1 MSDLENNAQ
10 EKGTKKRPYNLR
22 EKKEKDAAY
31 RSLIRRELADELYD
45 KILNI
50 VVVQK
55 KYRDAD
61 YSAKDLAKELQT
73 NTRYLS
79 AVVNSRFGMNYSCLL
94 NEYRVKEAQHLLTD
108 KRYADKNVEEI
119 STMVGFANRQ
129 SFYAAFY
136 KNVGETPNGYRKRH
150 AEKEAK
156 KNQSIYSRHMKK
168 QLISMVTALSLL
180 TACGGNPKTTAEAEK
195 FDYTVEQ
202 FADLQIL
209 RYRVP
214 GFEDLSLKQKELVYY
229 LTEAALQGRDILF
242 DQNGKYNLTIR
253 RMLEAVYTG
262 YKGDKNT
269 PDFKAMEVYLKR
281 VWFSNG
287 IHHHYG
293 SEKFVPGFT
302 PEFFRQAVQS
312 VDAATLPLAE
322 GQTVEQ
328 LCEEVFPVIFDPTVM
343 PKRVN
348 QAAGEDL
355 VLTSACNYYDGV
367 TQQEA
372 EDFYNALKN
381 PQDETP
387 VSYGLNSRL
396 VKEDGKIQEKVW
408 KVGGLYG
415 QALEKIVYWLKKAE
429 GVAETPEQKAVIAK
443 LMEFYETGD
452 LKTFDEYAIL
462 WVKDLNSRIDFVNG
476 FTESYGDPLGMKAS
490 WESLVNF
497 KDLEATQRTELIS
510 GNAQWFEDHSP
521 VDGQFKKE
529 KVKGVSAKV
538 ITAAILA
545 GDLYPATAIGIN
557 LPNANWIRSHHG
569 SKSVTIGNI
578 TDAYNKAAH
587 GNGFNEE
594 FVYSDAEL
602 QLIDK
607 YADVTDELHTDL
619 HECLGHGS
627 GKLLPGVDPDALKA
641 YGSTIEEAR
650 ADLFG
655 LYYVA
660 DPKLVELGLTPSAD
674 AYKAQYYTYLMNG
687 LMTQLVRIEPGN
699 NVEEAHMRN
708 RQLIAR
714 WVYEKGAAE
723 KVVELV
729 KKDGKTYVVINDY
742 EKVRDLFGRLL
753 AEIQRI
759 KSTGDY
765 AGAHDLVEAYAVKV
779 DPALH
784 AEVLERYKKLNLAP
798 YKGFVNP
805 KYEVVTDADGTIT
818 DVTVT
823 YDEGYAEQML
833 RYSKDYSTL
842 SSVNK

>member
-1 MSDLENNAQ
+1 
-10 EKGTKKRPYNLR
+10 
-22 EKKEKDAAY
+22 
-31 RSLIRRELADELYD
+31 
-45 KILNI
+45 
-50 VVVQK
+50 
-55 KYRDAD
+55 
-61 YSAKDLAKELQT
+61 
-73 NTRYLS
+73 
-79 AVVNSRFGMNYSCLL
+79 
-94 NEYRVKEAQHLLTD
+94 
-108 KRYADKNVEEI
+108 
-119 STMVGFANRQ
+119 
-129 SFYAAFY
+129 
-136 KNVGETPNGYRKRH
+136 
-150 AEKEAK
+150 
-156 KNQSIYSRHMKK
+156 
-168 QLISMVTALSLL
+168 MVTALSLL

-195 FDYTVEQ
+195 IDYTVEQ

-381 PQDETP
+381 QQDETP

-627 GKLLPGVDPDALKA
+627 GKLLPGVAPDALKA

-842 SSVNK
+842 PSVNK

>member
-1 MSDLENNAQ
+1 
-10 EKGTKKRPYNLR
+10 
-22 EKKEKDAAY
+22 
-31 RSLIRRELADELYD
+31 
-45 KILNI
+45 
-50 VVVQK
+50 
-55 KYRDAD
+55 
-61 YSAKDLAKELQT
+61 
-73 NTRYLS
+73 
-79 AVVNSRFGMNYSCLL
+79 
-94 NEYRVKEAQHLLTD
+94 
-108 KRYADKNVEEI
+108 
-119 STMVGFANRQ
+119 
-129 SFYAAFY
+129 
-136 KNVGETPNGYRKRH
+136 
-150 AEKEAK
+150 
-156 KNQSIYSRHMKK
+156 MKK

-714 WVYEKGAAE
+714 WVYENGAAE

-842 SSVNK
+842 PSVNK

>member
-1 MSDLENNAQ
+1 
-10 EKGTKKRPYNLR
+10 
-22 EKKEKDAAY
+22 
-31 RSLIRRELADELYD
+31 
-45 KILNI
+45 
-50 VVVQK
+50 
-55 KYRDAD
+55 
-61 YSAKDLAKELQT
+61 
-73 NTRYLS
+73 
-79 AVVNSRFGMNYSCLL
+79 
-94 NEYRVKEAQHLLTD
+94 
-108 KRYADKNVEEI
+108 
-119 STMVGFANRQ
+119 
-129 SFYAAFY
+129 
-136 KNVGETPNGYRKRH
+136 
-150 AEKEAK
+150 
-156 KNQSIYSRHMKK
+156 MKK
-168 QLISMVTALSLL
+168 QLIACAAFALL
-180 TACGGNPKTTAEAEK
+180 TACSGSKTTTAEADK

-214 GFEDLSLKQKELVYY
+214 GFENLSLQQKELVYY

-242 DQNGKYNLTIR
+242 DQNGKYNLRIR
-253 RMLEAVYTG
+253 RTLEAVYTG

-293 SEKFVPGFT
+293 SEKFVPGFA
-302 PEFFRQAVQS
+302 PEFFKEAMLS
-312 VDAATLPLAE
+312 VDASTLPLAE

-328 LCEEVFPVIFDPTVM
+328 LCDELFPVIFDPAVM

-367 TQQEA
+367 TQKEA
-372 EDFYNALKN
+372 EDFYNAMKD
-381 PQDETP
+381 PKDETP

-396 VKEDGKIQEKVW
+396 VKENGKIQEKIW

-415 QALEKIVYWLKKAE
+415 QAIDKIVYWLKKAE
-429 GVAETPEQKAVIAK
+429 GVAENPEQKAVIAELIK
-443 LMEFYETGD
+443 FYETGD

-462 WVKDLNSRIDFVNG
+462 WVKDLNSLVDFVNG

-497 KDLEATQRTELIS
+497 KDMEATHRTEIIS

-521 VDGQFKKE
+521 VDKQFKKDE
-529 KVKGVSAKV
+529 VKGVSAKV

-557 LPNANWIRSHHG
+557 LPNSNWIRSHHG

-607 YADVTDELHTDL
+607 YADLTGELHTDL

-660 DPKLVELGLTPSAD
+660 DPKLVELGLTPNAD
-674 AYKAQYYTYLMNG
+674 AYKAEYYTYLMNG

-699 NVEEAHMRN
+699 DVEEAHMRN

-714 WVYEKGAAE
+714 WVFEKGAAD

-729 KKDGKTYVVINDY
+729 RRDGKTYVVVNDY
-742 EKVRDLFGRLL
+742 GKLRTLFGELL
-753 AEIQRI
+753 SEIQRI

-765 AGAHDLVEAYAVKV
+765 QGAHDLVENYAVKV
-779 DPALH
+779 DPVLH

-805 KYEVVTDADGTIT
+805 KYEAVVDAAGKIT
-818 DVTVT
+818 DVKVT

-833 RYSKDYSTL
+833 RYSKDYSNL
-842 SSVNK
+842 PSINN

>member
-1 MSDLENNAQ
+1 
-10 EKGTKKRPYNLR
+10 
-22 EKKEKDAAY
+22 
-31 RSLIRRELADELYD
+31 
-45 KILNI
+45 
-50 VVVQK
+50 
-55 KYRDAD
+55 
-61 YSAKDLAKELQT
+61 
-73 NTRYLS
+73 
-79 AVVNSRFGMNYSCLL
+79 
-94 NEYRVKEAQHLLTD
+94 
-108 KRYADKNVEEI
+108 
-119 STMVGFANRQ
+119 
-129 SFYAAFY
+129 
-136 KNVGETPNGYRKRH
+136 
-150 AEKEAK
+150 
-156 KNQSIYSRHMKK
+156 
-168 QLISMVTALSLL
+168 MVTALSLL

-510 GNAQWFEDHSP
+510 GNAQWLEDHSP

-805 KYEVVTDADGTIT
+805 KYEAVTDADGTIT

-842 SSVNK
+842 PSVNK

>member
-1 MSDLENNAQ
+1 
-10 EKGTKKRPYNLR
+10 
-22 EKKEKDAAY
+22 
-31 RSLIRRELADELYD
+31 
-45 KILNI
+45 
-50 VVVQK
+50 
-55 KYRDAD
+55 
-61 YSAKDLAKELQT
+61 
-73 NTRYLS
+73 
-79 AVVNSRFGMNYSCLL
+79 
-94 NEYRVKEAQHLLTD
+94 
-108 KRYADKNVEEI
+108 
-119 STMVGFANRQ
+119 
-129 SFYAAFY
+129 
-136 KNVGETPNGYRKRH
+136 
-150 AEKEAK
+150 
-156 KNQSIYSRHMKK
+156 MKK
-168 QLISMVTALSLL
+168 QLIACAAFALL
-180 TACGGNPKTTAEAEK
+180 TTCSGSKTTTAEADK

-214 GFEDLSLKQKELVYY
+214 GFENLSLQQKELVYY

-242 DQNGKYNLTIR
+242 DQNGKYNLRIR
-253 RMLEAVYTG
+253 RTLEAVYTG

-293 SEKFVPGFT
+293 SEKFVPGFA
-302 PEFFRQAVQS
+302 PEFFKEAVLS
-312 VDAATLPLAE
+312 VDASTLPLAE
-322 GQTVEQ
+322 GQAVEQ
-328 LCEEVFPVIFDPTVM
+328 LCDELSPVIFDPAVM

-367 TQQEA
+367 TQKEA
-372 EDFYNALKN
+372 EDFYNVMKD
-381 PQDETP
+381 PKDETP

-396 VKEDGKIQEKVW
+396 VKENGKIQEKIW

-415 QALEKIVYWLKKAE
+415 QAIDKIVYWLKKAE
-429 GVAETPEQKAVIAK
+429 GVAENPEQKAVIAELIK
-443 LMEFYETGD
+443 FYETGD

-462 WVKDLNSRIDFVNG
+462 WVKDLNSLVDFVNG

-497 KDLEATQRTELIS
+497 KDMEATHRTEVIS

-521 VDGQFKKE
+521 VDKQFKKDE
-529 KVKGVSAKV
+529 VKGVSAKV

-557 LPNANWIRSHHG
+557 LPNSNWIRSHHG

-607 YADVTDELHTDL
+607 YADLTGELHTDL

-660 DPKLVELGLTPSAD
+660 DPKLVELGLTPNED
-674 AYKAQYYTYLMNG
+674 AYKAEYYTYLMNG

-714 WVYEKGAAE
+714 WVFEKGAAD

-729 KKDGKTYVVINDY
+729 KKDGKTYVVVNDY
-742 EKVRDLFGRLL
+742 EKLRELFGKLL
-753 AEIQRI
+753 SEIQRI

-765 AGAHDLVEAYAVKV
+765 QSAHDLVENYAVKV

-805 KYEVVTDADGTIT
+805 KYEAVVDAAGKIT
-818 DVTVT
+818 DVKVT

-833 RYSKDYSTL
+833 RYSKDYSNL
-842 SSVNK
+842 PSINN

>member
-1 MSDLENNAQ
+1 
-10 EKGTKKRPYNLR
+10 
-22 EKKEKDAAY
+22 
-31 RSLIRRELADELYD
+31 
-45 KILNI
+45 
-50 VVVQK
+50 
-55 KYRDAD
+55 
-61 YSAKDLAKELQT
+61 
-73 NTRYLS
+73 
-79 AVVNSRFGMNYSCLL
+79 
-94 NEYRVKEAQHLLTD
+94 
-108 KRYADKNVEEI
+108 
-119 STMVGFANRQ
+119 
-129 SFYAAFY
+129 
-136 KNVGETPNGYRKRH
+136 
-150 AEKEAK
+150 
-156 KNQSIYSRHMKK
+156 
-168 QLISMVTALSLL
+168 MVTALSLL

-312 VDAATLPLAE
+312 VDAATLPLVE

-594 FVYSDAEL
+594 IVYSDAKL

-842 SSVNK
+842 PSVNK

>member
-1 MSDLENNAQ
+1 
-10 EKGTKKRPYNLR
+10 
-22 EKKEKDAAY
+22 
-31 RSLIRRELADELYD
+31 
-45 KILNI
+45 
-50 VVVQK
+50 
-55 KYRDAD
+55 
-61 YSAKDLAKELQT
+61 
-73 NTRYLS
+73 
-79 AVVNSRFGMNYSCLL
+79 
-94 NEYRVKEAQHLLTD
+94 
-108 KRYADKNVEEI
+108 
-119 STMVGFANRQ
+119 
-129 SFYAAFY
+129 
-136 KNVGETPNGYRKRH
+136 
-150 AEKEAK
+150 
-156 KNQSIYSRHMKK
+156 
-168 QLISMVTALSLL
+168 MVTALSLL

-328 LCEEVFPVIFDPTVM
+328 LCEEVFPVIFDPKVM

-714 WVYEKGAAE
+714 WVYEKGAVE

-779 DPALH
+779 NPALH

-805 KYEVVTDADGTIT
+805 KYEAVTDADGTIT

-842 SSVNK
+842 PSVNK

>member
-1 MSDLENNAQ
+1 
-10 EKGTKKRPYNLR
+10 
-22 EKKEKDAAY
+22 
-31 RSLIRRELADELYD
+31 
-45 KILNI
+45 
-50 VVVQK
+50 
-55 KYRDAD
+55 
-61 YSAKDLAKELQT
+61 
-73 NTRYLS
+73 
-79 AVVNSRFGMNYSCLL
+79 
-94 NEYRVKEAQHLLTD
+94 
-108 KRYADKNVEEI
+108 
-119 STMVGFANRQ
+119 
-129 SFYAAFY
+129 
-136 KNVGETPNGYRKRH
+136 
-150 AEKEAK
+150 
-156 KNQSIYSRHMKK
+156 MKK

-195 FDYTVEQ
+195 IDYTVEQ

-262 YKGDKNT
+262 YKGDKST

-302 PEFFRQAVQS
+302 PEFFKQAVQS

-322 GQTVEQ
+322 GQSVEQ
-328 LCEEVFPVIFDPTVM
+328 LCEEVFPVIFDPKVM

-381 PQDETP
+381 PEDETP

-805 KYEVVTDADGTIT
+805 KYEAVTDADGTIT

-842 SSVNK
+842 PSVNK

>member
-1 MSDLENNAQ
+1 
-10 EKGTKKRPYNLR
+10 
-22 EKKEKDAAY
+22 
-31 RSLIRRELADELYD
+31 
-45 KILNI
+45 
-50 VVVQK
+50 
-55 KYRDAD
+55 
-61 YSAKDLAKELQT
+61 
-73 NTRYLS
+73 
-79 AVVNSRFGMNYSCLL
+79 
-94 NEYRVKEAQHLLTD
+94 
-108 KRYADKNVEEI
+108 
-119 STMVGFANRQ
+119 
-129 SFYAAFY
+129 
-136 KNVGETPNGYRKRH
+136 
-150 AEKEAK
+150 
-156 KNQSIYSRHMKK
+156 
-168 QLISMVTALSLL
+168 MVTALSLL
-180 TACGGNPKTTAEAEK
+180 TACGGNPKTTAEAK
-195 FDYTVEQ
+195 KIDYTVEQ

>member
-1 MSDLENNAQ
+1 M
-10 EKGTKKRPYNLR
+10 
-22 EKKEKDAAY
+22 
-31 RSLIRRELADELYD
+31 
-45 KILNI
+45 
-50 VVVQK
+50 
-55 KYRDAD
+55 
-61 YSAKDLAKELQT
+61 
-73 NTRYLS
+73 
-79 AVVNSRFGMNYSCLL
+79 
-94 NEYRVKEAQHLLTD
+94 
-108 KRYADKNVEEI
+108 
-119 STMVGFANRQ
+119 
-129 SFYAAFY
+129 
-136 KNVGETPNGYRKRH
+136 
-150 AEKEAK
+150 
-156 KNQSIYSRHMKK
+156 MKK
-168 QLISMVTALSLL
+168 QMVAAAALLLL
-180 TACGGNPKTTAEAEK
+180 TACGATDKRVADTQK
-195 FDYTVEQ
+195 FDYTVEK

-242 DQNGKYNLTIR
+242 DQNGKYNLRIR

-262 YKGDKNT
+262 YQGDKNSS
-269 PDFKAMEVYLKR
+269 DFQAMEVYLKR

-293 SEKFVPGFT
+293 CEKFVPGFT
-302 PEFFRQAVQS
+302 PDFLRKALLS
-312 VDAATLPLAE
+312 VDASTLPLAE

-328 LCEEVFPVIFDPTVM
+328 LCDEVFPVIFDPTVM
-343 PKRVN
+343 AKRVN
-348 QAAGEDL
+348 QADGEDL

-372 EDFYNALKN
+372 EAFYNALKD
-381 PQDETP
+381 PKDETP

-396 VKEDGKIQEKVW
+396 VKEDGRVQEKVW

-415 QALEKIVYWLKKAE
+415 AALEKIVYWLKKAE
-429 GVAETPEQKAVIAK
+429 TVAETDEQKAVIAK
-443 LMEFYETGD
+443 LVEFYETGD
-452 LKTFDEYAIL
+452 LKTFDQYAIL

-497 KDLEATQRTELIS
+497 KDLEATRRTELIS

-521 VDGQFKKE
+521 VESRFKKE
-529 KVKGVSAKV
+529 EVKGVTAKV

-545 GDLYPATAIGIN
+545 GDLYPSTAIGIN
-557 LPNANWIRSHHG
+557 LPNANWIRSVHG

-594 FVYSDAEL
+594 FVCGEAEL
-602 QLIDK
+602 KLIDT
-607 YADVTDELHTDL
+607 YADLTGDLHTDL

-660 DPKLVELGLTPSAD
+660 DPKLVELGLTPNEE
-674 AYKAQYYTYLMNG
+674 AYKAEYYTYLMNG

-714 WVYEKGAAE
+714 WVYEKGATDR
-723 KVVELV
+723 VVEMV
-729 KKDGKTYVVINDY
+729 KREGKTYVVVNDY
-742 EKVRDLFGRLL
+742 AKLRDLFGQLL

-759 KSTGDY
+759 KSTGDFE
-765 AGAHDLVEAYAVKV
+765 AARQLVEAYAVKV
-779 DPALH
+779 DPELH

-805 KYEVVTDADGTIT
+805 KYEAVTDAAGKIT
-818 DVTVT
+818 DIKVS
-823 YDEGYAEQML
+823 YEEGYAEQML
-833 RYSKDYSTL
+833 RYSQEYATL
-842 SSVNK
+842 PFVNE

>member
-1 MSDLENNAQ
+1 
-10 EKGTKKRPYNLR
+10 
-22 EKKEKDAAY
+22 
-31 RSLIRRELADELYD
+31 
-45 KILNI
+45 
-50 VVVQK
+50 
-55 KYRDAD
+55 
-61 YSAKDLAKELQT
+61 
-73 NTRYLS
+73 
-79 AVVNSRFGMNYSCLL
+79 
-94 NEYRVKEAQHLLTD
+94 
-108 KRYADKNVEEI
+108 
-119 STMVGFANRQ
+119 
-129 SFYAAFY
+129 
-136 KNVGETPNGYRKRH
+136 
-150 AEKEAK
+150 
-156 KNQSIYSRHMKK
+156 MKK
-168 QLISMVTALSLL
+168 QLIACAAFALL
-180 TACGGNPKTTAEAEK
+180 TACSGSKTTTAEADK

-214 GFEDLSLKQKELVYY
+214 GFENLSLQQKELVYY

-242 DQNGKYNLTIR
+242 DQNGKYNLRIR
-253 RMLEAVYTG
+253 RTLEAVYTG

-293 SEKFVPGFT
+293 SEKFVPGFAL
-302 PEFFRQAVQS
+302 EFFKEAVLS
-312 VDAATLPLAE
+312 VDASTLPLAE
-322 GQTVEQ
+322 GQTAEQ
-328 LCEEVFPVIFDPTVM
+328 LCDELSPVIFDPTVM

-367 TQQEA
+367 TQKEA
-372 EDFYNALKN
+372 EDFYNAMKD
-381 PQDETP
+381 PKDETP

-396 VKEDGKIQEKVW
+396 VKENGKIQEKVW

-415 QALEKIVYWLKKAE
+415 QVIDKIVYWLKKAE
-429 GVAETPEQKAVIAK
+429 GVAENPEQKAVIAELIK
-443 LMEFYETGD
+443 FYETGD

-462 WVKDLNSRIDFVNG
+462 WVKDLNSLVDFVNG

-497 KDLEATQRTELIS
+497 KDMEATHRTEIIS

-521 VDGQFKKE
+521 VDKLFKKDE
-529 KVKGVSAKV
+529 VKGVSAKV

-557 LPNANWIRSHHG
+557 LPNSNWIRSHHG

-594 FVYSDAEL
+594 FVYSDTEL

-607 YADVTDELHTDL
+607 YADLTGELHTDL

-660 DPKLVELGLTPSAD
+660 DPKLVELGLTPNAD
-674 AYKAQYYTYLMNG
+674 AYKAEYYTYLMNG

-699 NVEEAHMRN
+699 DVEEAHMRN

-714 WVYEKGAAE
+714 WVFEKGAAD

-729 KKDGKTYVVINDY
+729 RRDGKTYVVVNDY
-742 EKVRDLFGRLL
+742 GKLRTLFGELL
-753 AEIQRI
+753 SEIQRI

-765 AGAHDLVEAYAVKV
+765 QGAHDLVENYAVKV
-779 DPALH
+779 DPVLH

-805 KYEVVTDADGTIT
+805 KYEAVVDAAGKIT
-818 DVTVT
+818 DVKVT

-833 RYSKDYSTL
+833 RYSKDYSNL
-842 SSVNK
+842 PSINN

>member
-1 MSDLENNAQ
+1 
-10 EKGTKKRPYNLR
+10 
-22 EKKEKDAAY
+22 
-31 RSLIRRELADELYD
+31 
-45 KILNI
+45 
-50 VVVQK
+50 
-55 KYRDAD
+55 
-61 YSAKDLAKELQT
+61 
-73 NTRYLS
+73 
-79 AVVNSRFGMNYSCLL
+79 
-94 NEYRVKEAQHLLTD
+94 
-108 KRYADKNVEEI
+108 
-119 STMVGFANRQ
+119 
-129 SFYAAFY
+129 
-136 KNVGETPNGYRKRH
+136 
-150 AEKEAK
+150 
-156 KNQSIYSRHMKK
+156 MKK
-168 QLISMVTALSLL
+168 QLIACAAFALL
-180 TACGGNPKTTAEAEK
+180 TACSGSKTTTAEADK

-214 GFEDLSLKQKELVYY
+214 GFENLSLQQKELVYY

-242 DQNGKYNLTIR
+242 DQNGKYNLRIR
-253 RMLEAVYTG
+253 RTLEAVYTG

-293 SEKFVPGFT
+293 SEKFVPGFA
-302 PEFFRQAVQS
+302 PEFFKEAMLS
-312 VDAATLPLAE
+312 VDASTLPLAE

-328 LCEEVFPVIFDPTVM
+328 LCDELSPVIFDPTVM

-367 TQQEA
+367 TQKEA
-372 EDFYNALKN
+372 EDFYNAMKD
-381 PQDETP
+381 PKDETP

-396 VKEDGKIQEKVW
+396 VKENGKIQEKVW

-415 QALEKIVYWLKKAE
+415 QAIDKIVYWLKKAE
-429 GVAETPEQKAVIAK
+429 GVAENPEQKAVIAELIK
-443 LMEFYETGD
+443 FYETGD

-462 WVKDLNSRIDFVNG
+462 WVKDLNSLVDFVNG

-497 KDLEATQRTELIS
+497 KDMEATHRTEIIS

-521 VDGQFKKE
+521 VDKQFKKDE
-529 KVKGVSAKV
+529 VKGVSAKV

-557 LPNANWIRSHHG
+557 LPNSNWIRSHHG

-607 YADVTDELHTDL
+607 YADLTGELHTDL

-660 DPKLVELGLTPSAD
+660 DPKLVELGLTPNAD
-674 AYKAQYYTYLMNG
+674 AYKAEYYTYLMNG

-714 WVYEKGAAE
+714 WVFEKGAAD

-729 KKDGKTYVVINDY
+729 KKDGKTYVVVNDY
-742 EKVRDLFGRLL
+742 EKLRALFGKLL
-753 AEIQRI
+753 SEIQRI

-765 AGAHDLVEAYAVKV
+765 QGAHDLVENYAVKV
-779 DPALH
+779 YPALH

-805 KYEVVTDADGTIT
+805 KYEAVVDAAGKIT
-818 DVTVT
+818 DVKVT

-833 RYSKDYSTL
+833 RYSKDYSNL
-842 SSVNK
+842 PSINN

>member
-1 MSDLENNAQ
+1 
-10 EKGTKKRPYNLR
+10 
-22 EKKEKDAAY
+22 
-31 RSLIRRELADELYD
+31 
-45 KILNI
+45 
-50 VVVQK
+50 
-55 KYRDAD
+55 
-61 YSAKDLAKELQT
+61 
-73 NTRYLS
+73 
-79 AVVNSRFGMNYSCLL
+79 
-94 NEYRVKEAQHLLTD
+94 
-108 KRYADKNVEEI
+108 
-119 STMVGFANRQ
+119 
-129 SFYAAFY
+129 
-136 KNVGETPNGYRKRH
+136 
-150 AEKEAK
+150 
-156 KNQSIYSRHMKK
+156 
-168 QLISMVTALSLL
+168 MVTALSLL

-262 YKGDKNT
+262 YTGDKNT
-269 PDFKAMEVYLKR
+269 PDFKDMEVYLKR

-343 PKRVN
+343 PKRVS
-348 QAAGEDL
+348 QDDGEDL
-355 VLTSACNYYDGV
+355 VVTDEGKYYDGV

-372 EDFYNALKN
+372 EDFYDALKN

>member
-1 MSDLENNAQ
+1 
-10 EKGTKKRPYNLR
+10 
-22 EKKEKDAAY
+22 
-31 RSLIRRELADELYD
+31 
-45 KILNI
+45 
-50 VVVQK
+50 
-55 KYRDAD
+55 
-61 YSAKDLAKELQT
+61 
-73 NTRYLS
+73 
-79 AVVNSRFGMNYSCLL
+79 
-94 NEYRVKEAQHLLTD
+94 
-108 KRYADKNVEEI
+108 
-119 STMVGFANRQ
+119 
-129 SFYAAFY
+129 
-136 KNVGETPNGYRKRH
+136 
-150 AEKEAK
+150 
-156 KNQSIYSRHMKK
+156 
-168 QLISMVTALSLL
+168 MVTALSLL

-627 GKLLPGVDPDALKA
+627 GKLLPGVAPDALKA

-798 YKGFVNP
+798 YKGCVNP

-842 SSVNK
+842 PSVNK

>member
-1 MSDLENNAQ
+1 
-10 EKGTKKRPYNLR
+10 
-22 EKKEKDAAY
+22 
-31 RSLIRRELADELYD
+31 
-45 KILNI
+45 
-50 VVVQK
+50 
-55 KYRDAD
+55 
-61 YSAKDLAKELQT
+61 
-73 NTRYLS
+73 
-79 AVVNSRFGMNYSCLL
+79 
-94 NEYRVKEAQHLLTD
+94 
-108 KRYADKNVEEI
+108 
-119 STMVGFANRQ
+119 
-129 SFYAAFY
+129 
-136 KNVGETPNGYRKRH
+136 
-150 AEKEAK
+150 
-156 KNQSIYSRHMKK
+156 
-168 QLISMVTALSLL
+168 
-180 TACGGNPKTTAEAEK
+180 
-195 FDYTVEQ
+195 
-202 FADLQIL
+202 
-209 RYRVP
+209 
-214 GFEDLSLKQKELVYY
+214 
-229 LTEAALQGRDILF
+229 
-242 DQNGKYNLTIR
+242 
-253 RMLEAVYTG
+253 MLEAVYTG

-729 KKDGKTYVVINDY
+729 KKDGKTYVVINNY

-805 KYEVVTDADGTIT
+805 KYEAVTDADGTIT

-842 SSVNK
+842 PSVNK

>member
-1 MSDLENNAQ
+1 MKNHLIISVATAAVLLTGCS
-10 EKGTKKRPYNLR
+10 GTKK
-22 EKKEKDAAY
+22 
-31 RSLIRRELADELYD
+31 
-45 KILNI
+45 
-50 VVVQK
+50 
-55 KYRDAD
+55 
-61 YSAKDLAKELQT
+61 
-73 NTRYLS
+73 
-79 AVVNSRFGMNYSCLL
+79 
-94 NEYRVKEAQHLLTD
+94 
-108 KRYADKNVEEI
+108 
-119 STMVGFANRQ
+119 
-129 SFYAAFY
+129 
-136 KNVGETPNGYRKRH
+136 
-150 AEKEAK
+150 
-156 KNQSIYSRHMKK
+156 
-168 QLISMVTALSLL
+168 
-180 TACGGNPKTTAEAEK
+180 TTAQADK

-229 LTEAALQGRDILF
+229 LTEAALEGRDILF
-242 DQNGKYNLTIR
+242 DQNGKYNLRIR
-253 RMLEAVYTG
+253 RMLEAIYTN
-262 YKGDKNT
+262 YKGDKNNA
-269 PDFKAMEVYLKR
+269 DFKNMETYLKR

-293 SEKFVPGFT
+293 SEKFVPGFSQD
-302 PEFFRQAVQS
+302 FLKQAVLG
-312 VDAATLPLAE
+312 VDPTLLPLAE

-328 LCEEVFPVIFDPTVM
+328 LCEEIFPVIFDPTIM

-348 QAAGEDL
+348 QADGEDL

-367 TQQEA
+367 TQAEA
-372 EDFYNALKN
+372 EAFYAKMKD
-381 PQDETP
+381 PKDETP
-387 VSYGLNSRL
+387 ISYGLNSRL
-396 VKEDGKIQEKVW
+396 VKENGKIQEKVW
-408 KVGGLYG
+408 KVGGLYT

-429 GVAETPEQKAVIAK
+429 GVAEDDAQKAAISK
-443 LMEFYETGD
+443 LIEFYETGD

-462 WVKDLNSRIDFVNG
+462 WVKDLNSRIDVVNG

-497 KDLEATQRTELIS
+497 KDLVATQRTEIIS
-510 GNAQWFEDHSP
+510 SNAQWFEDHSP
-521 VDGQFKKE
+521 VEAQFKKSE
-529 KVKGVSAKV
+529 VKGVSAKV

-557 LPNANWIRSHHG
+557 LPNANWIRAHHG

-594 FVYSDAEL
+594 FVYSDAERE
-602 QLIDK
+602 LIDQ
-607 YADVTDELHTDL
+607 YSDLTDELHTDL

-660 DPKLVELGLTPSAD
+660 DPKLVELGLLSSD
-674 AYKAQYYTYLMNG
+674 EAYKAQYYTYLMNG
-687 LMTQLVRIEPGN
+687 LMTQLVRIQPGN
-699 NVEEAHMRN
+699 TVEEAHMRN

-714 WVYEKGAAE
+714 WVFEKGAAD

-729 KKDGKTYVVINDY
+729 KKDGKTYVVVNDY
-742 EKVRDLFGRLL
+742 EKVRQLFGELL

-759 KSTGDY
+759 KSTGDF
-765 AGAHDLVEAYAVKV
+765 AAARALVEDYAVKV
-779 DPALH
+779 DPVLH

-805 KYEVVTDADGTIT
+805 KYEAVTDANGTIT
-818 DVTVT
+818 DVKVS

-833 RYSKDYSTL
+833 RYSKDYSPL
-842 SSVNK
+842 PSVNN